1 MIEEDLDLLPPAVDV
16 ERRPDGTLVL
26 RSPVA
31 LAPCEHNLGR
41 FLYQWAKAAPERSF
55 VAERIDDDRAWRHLT
70 YRAALDD
77 AQRIGQALL
86 DRGLHGERPVM
97 VLSGN
102 SVNFARLMLA
112 AMLAGIPLVPVS
124 PAYSLLSRDYARLRH
139 VVERVRPGLI
149 YVEDASAFAAALQAL
164 ALSDVEVVAAHG
176 SQRPVAASAFDELL
190 REPPGLQFHDAFA
203 RIDGDTIVRILFTS
217 GSTGMP
223 KGVINTQRMLCS
235 NQQAIAQLWPFLAE
249 RPPVIVDWLPWNH
262 TFGSCHNFNMMLRS
276 GGTIY
281 IDAGKPIPGMIE
293 QTVENLRECSP
304 TLYFN
309 VPAGYQALLPH
320 LEDDR
325 TLREHFFG
333 NLDIIFYAAA
343 SLPQATWERIEHL
356 SRSTLGYALPM
367 LSAWGA
373 TETAPLATSTYTSS
387 SRTGAIGLPI
397 PGTAIKMVPHDDR
410 YELRVQGPNVF
421 PGYWREPEKT
431 KAAFDAE
438 GFYRIGDAGALA
450 DPASPAEGIVF
461 RGRIAEEFK
470 LGTGTWVVVGTLRIA
485 VIEACAPLVQD
496 VVVCGHDRD
505 AIGLLVSAN
514 VKGCSSV
521 CDDLDCDATLVD
533 AAESRCAYEQL
544 RRRLHQ
550 YNVDHPASSTRI
562 ARVLFL
568 TTHLSIDAGE
578 ITDKGYINQSG
589 VLRQRADL
597 VERLYGDSSDVLVV
611 EPLEVEG

>member
-1 MIEEDLDLLPPAVDV
+1 MIEKDLDLLASAVDV

-26 RSPVA
+26 RSPVE

-41 FLYQWAKAAPERSF
+41 FLYQWAKAAPERIF
-55 VAERIDDDRAWRHLT
+55 VAERSGDDQAWRRLT

-86 DRGLHGERPVM
+86 DQGLNGERPVM

-102 SVNFARLMLA
+102 SVNFARLMLG

-124 PAYSLLSRDYARLRH
+124 PAYSLLSKDHARLKH
-139 VVERVRPGLI
+139 VVALVRPGLI
-149 YVEDASAFAAALQAL
+149 YVEDSRMFTPALQAI
-164 ALSDVEVVAAHG
+164 ACSDVEIVAARKTQG
-176 SQRPVAASAFDELL
+176 PIAASAFDELL
-190 REPPGLQFHDAFA
+190 GAPPGRALHDAFE
-203 RIDGDTIVRILFTS
+203 RIDGDTIVKILFTS

-235 NQQAIAQLWPFLAE
+235 NQQAISQLWAFLAE

-262 TFGSCHNFNMMLRS
+262 TFGSCHNFNMMLRN
-276 GGTIY
+276 GGTIH
-281 IDAGKPIPGMIE
+281 IDAGKPTPGMIE
-293 QTVENLRECSP
+293 QTVANLRECSP

-309 VPAGYQALLPH
+309 VPAGYQALLAY
-320 LEDDR
+320 LEEDQA
-325 TLREHFFG
+325 LREGFFR

-343 SLPQATWERIEHL
+343 SLPQVIWERIEHL
-356 SRSTLGYALPM
+356 SRSTLGYKLPM

-387 SRTGAIGLPI
+387 NRAGAIGQPI

-438 GFYRIGDAGALA
+438 GFYRIGDAGVLA
-450 DPASPAEGIVF
+450 DPTSPVEGIVF
-461 RGRIAEEFK
+461 RGRTAEEFK
-470 LGTGTWVVVGTLRIA
+470 LGTRTWVVVGTLRVA
-485 VIEACAPLVQD
+485 VIEACAPLLQD

-505 AIGLLVSAN
+505 EIGLLVIPN
-514 VKGCSSV
+514 VNGCRSV
-521 CDDLDCDATLVD
+521 CRDLGCDATLAD
-533 AAESRCAYEQL
+533 AAESRCVRDRLQS
-544 RRRLHQ
+544 RLHR
-550 YNVDHPASSTRI
+550 YNGDHPASSTRI

-568 TTHLSIDAGE
+568 TTPLSIDAGE

-589 VLRQRADL
+589 VLRQRSDL
-597 VERLYGDSSDVLVV
+597 VERLHSDNSDVMVV